1 MVDLTTKYLGLT
13 LRNPLVASASPLA
26 ESVQNIVQMED
37 AGIAAVVLP
46 SLFEEQLQLESETLD
61 EDLSRGVDEFSEAVT
76 YLPNLTSYN
85 MGPDGYLELIQNA
98 TRRVAIPII
107 ASLNG
112 STPGGWLTYAREM
125 ERAGATAI
133 ELNLYTIES
142 DVNRPSHEVERSYC
156 EIVEQVKANVKIPI
170 AVKISPFFSA
180 MANMARRL
188 AHAGADGLVL
198 FNRFYQ
204 PDFDPET
211 LEVIPRL
218 ELSRPYE
225 LLLRMHWTAILYGKV
240 DASLAV
246 TGGVHETED
255 VLKAVMAGASAVMM
269 TSALL
274 QNGIRHAHRIIEA
287 LKRWLEDHEYQSIR
301 QMTGCMSQGAIA
313 HPGAL
318 ERGNYM
324 KVLSSYSL
332 TRRSAL

>member
-1 MVDLTTKYLGLT
+1 MVDLTTKYLGFT
-13 LRNPLVASASPLA
+13 LRNPLIASASPLT
-26 ESVQNIVQMED
+26 ESIHNIVQMED

-46 SLFEEQLQLESETLD
+46 SLFEEQLKLESETLD
-61 EDLSRGVDEFSEAVT
+61 QDLSRGVDEFSEAVT

-85 MGPDGYLELIQNA
+85 MGPDGYLERIQGA
-98 TRRVAIPII
+98 SKRVGIPVI

-112 STPGGWLTYAREM
+112 STPGGWLTYAKDM
-125 ERAGATAI
+125 EQAGAAAI

-142 DVNRPSHEVERSYC
+142 DVNRASHEVERSYC
-156 EIVEQVKANVKIPI
+156 EVVEQVKKSVKIPI
-170 AVKISPFFSA
+170 AVKVSPFFSS

-188 AHAGADGLVL
+188 SHAGADALVL

-218 ELSRPYE
+218 ELSRRYE
-225 LLLRMHWTAILYGKV
+225 LLLRTHWTAILYGKV
-240 DASLAV
+240 DCSLAI

-274 QNGIRHAHRIIEA
+274 QNGIRHAHRLLEELRQWI
-287 LKRWLEDHEYQSIR
+287 EDHEYQSLH
-301 QMTGCMSQGAIA
+301 QMTGCMSQGAVA
-313 HPGAL
+313 HPGAF
-318 ERGNYM
+318 ERCNYM

-332 TRRSAL
+332 MCR

>member
-1 MVDLTTKYLGLT
+1 MVDLTTNYLGIP
-13 LRNPLVASASPLA
+13 LRNPLIASASPLT
-26 ESVQNIVQMED
+26 ESLQNILQMED

-46 SLFEEQLQLESETLD
+46 SLFEEQLRVESETLD
-61 EDLSRGVDEFSEAVT
+61 QDLSRGVDEFPEAVT

-85 MGPDGYLELIQNA
+85 MGPDGYLELIRNA
-98 TRRVAIPII
+98 RRRVAIPII

-112 STPGGWLTYAREM
+112 STPGGWLTYAKDM
-125 ERAGATAI
+125 EQAGASAI

-156 EIVEQVKANVKIPI
+156 DIVERVKASVKIPVS
-170 AVKISPFFSA
+170 VKISPFFSS

-188 AHAGADGLVL
+188 DHAGADGLVL

-204 PDFDPET
+204 PDFDPEN
-211 LEVIPRL
+211 LEVVPRL
-218 ELSRPYE
+218 ELSGRYE

-240 DASLAV
+240 DASLAI

-255 VLKAVMAGASAVMM
+255 VLKAVMAGASTVMM

-274 QNGIRHAHRIIEA
+274 QNGIRHAHRILEE
-287 LKRWLEDHEYQSIR
+287 LKRWIEDHEYRSIQ
-301 QMTGCMSQGAIA
+301 QMTGCMSQGAVA
-313 HPGAL
+313 HPATF
-318 ERGNYM
+318 ERANYM

-332 TRRSAL
+332 MRR